1 MISIKLVKK
10 AKDGDKEAFSEL
22 IKYYQKDLY
31 NIAKCRLHNEDD
43 ICDAVQETILNA
55 YSHITTLIN
64 PYKFKSWLIKILIN
78 ECNKIYLKYKN
89 NYIEISDEQNL
100 CNKDISN
107 SNIEFLDLVNKLNS
121 DEKEI
126 FILHYKEGYS
136 TKEISKILN
145 INQNTIRSKISRGKE
160 KIKNSLKE
168 GL

>member
-1 MISIKLVKK
+1 MTSIKLVKK
-10 AKDGDKEAFSEL
+10 AKNGDKEAFSEL

-31 NIAKCRLHNEDD
+31 NIAKCKLHNEDD

-55 YSHITTLIN
+55 YNHITTLIN

-89 NYIEISDEQNL
+89 NCLEINDEL
-100 CNKDISN
+100 DLFAKDISN
-107 SNIEFLDLVNKLNS
+107 SNIEFLDLINKLNS

-126 FILHYKEGYS
+126 FILYYKEGYN

-145 INQNTIRSKISRGKE
+145 INQNTVRSKISRGKE

-168 GL
+168 VL